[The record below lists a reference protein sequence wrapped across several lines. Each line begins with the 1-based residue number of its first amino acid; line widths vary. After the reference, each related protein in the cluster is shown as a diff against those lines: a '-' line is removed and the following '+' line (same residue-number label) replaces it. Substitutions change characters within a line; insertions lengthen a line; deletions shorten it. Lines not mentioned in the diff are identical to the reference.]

1 MELEPGD
8 IVLCTVEKIEKTIV
22 FVNIEGN
29 GQGSIVTSEISP
41 GRIRN
46 IRDFVVPNKKIVCK
60 VLRVSGDRIDLSLR
74 RVTQKERKELL
85 ERYQQEKSFISLF
98 KTILGEKSEKILEK
112 IKNSSTISE
121 FVEEIKQ
128 NPKNLEKFIDKK
140 DSEKILEIINNQ
152 KKKKSIVKKEILFST
167 NEGNGL
173 EIIKEILGNIKEFEI
188 RYISAGK
195 YSITKESEDLK
206 KADNAIKQLADEILK
221 KSKKYEINFSI
232 K

>member
-98 KTILGEKSEKILEK
+98 KTILGKKSEKILEK